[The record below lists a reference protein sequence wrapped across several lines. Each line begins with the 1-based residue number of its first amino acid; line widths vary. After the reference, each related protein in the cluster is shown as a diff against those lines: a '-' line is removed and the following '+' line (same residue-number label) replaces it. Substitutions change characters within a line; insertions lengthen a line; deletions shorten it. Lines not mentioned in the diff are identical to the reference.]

1 MTKSFQ
7 GLRVLDFSTTIAG
20 PHCTRMLADMGAEVI
35 KVETT
40 EGETMRT
47 RPPVRN
53 NCSTAFG
60 QLNVGK
66 NSLVLDL
73 KSAGGIEVI
82 RRLIA
87 STDVLVE
94 NFRPGVMRRLKLDYD
109 SLKGIN
115 PKLIYCS
122 ISGYGQT
129 GPSAELPAYAP
140 VIHAA
145 SGYEMAHLAY
155 QPGRSRPDYCG
166 IYHADV
172 LTGVYAF
179 GAVSAALYQ
188 RHGTG
193 LGQHIDV
200 SMLESMLSLTLNEVQ
215 WSQFEVKPPQRP
227 MFGPIETA
235 DGYVMVAIASEK
247 TFQSLMKV
255 IGHPEWVSDPRFA
268 AYADRRENWASL
280 MDGRRSLVARGDDRK
295 LPHCA
300 QCRGC
305 SEFGLSHGGAG
316 TGRSANRASRRAGRG
331 RGWRR
336 HVQGSQPAIPD
347 VRGRASRRPSGWQR
361 WASTRSR
368 ICGRPGFRKMKSRPS
383 PASGWRQR
391 RVDQARRE
399 KACGFSTGA
408 ILWPCRRL
416 QFQPICGAVV
426 DDPEYRTLG
435 LGGRASN
442 ESGNPLARLCANV
455 SCRGIWPCFGGKSL
469 GCKSRQCP
477 KAGRQHHRRPRG

>member
-1 MTKSFQ
+1 MTKSFE

-35 KVETT
+35 KIETS

-53 NCSTAFG
+53 QCSTAFG
-60 QLNVGK
+60 QLNIGK

-73 KSAGGIEVI
+73 KSSGGIEVI

-109 SLKGIN
+109 ALKGIN
-115 PKLIYCS
+115 PRLIYCS

-179 GAVSAALYQ
+179 GAISAALYQ
-188 RHGTG
+188 RHGTQ

-200 SMLESMLSLTLNEVQ
+200 SMLESMLSLTLNELQ
-215 WSQFEVKPPQRP
+215 WSQFAVKPTQRP
-227 MFGPIETA
+227 MFGPIATA

-268 AYADRRENWASL
+268 AYADRRDNWASL
-280 MDGRRSLVARGDDRK
+280 MEGVEAWSGAVTTEQCLVALNGEGVPSSAYRTVAQALADPQIAHRGALAEVEDGGGTFK
-295 LPHCA
+295 VLNLPFRMSGAGVSAARRMATLGEHTA
-300 QCRGC
+300 AYLR
-305 SEFGLSHGGAG
+305 ETGLSEDEIATF
-316 TGRSANRASRRAGRG
+316 TGKRKATT
-331 RGWRR
+331 
-336 HVQGSQPAIPD
+336 QG
-347 VRGRASRRPSGWQR
+347 
-361 WASTRSR
+361 
-368 ICGRPGFRKMKSRPS
+368 
-383 PASGWRQR
+383 
-391 RVDQARRE
+391 
-399 KACGFSTGA
+399 
-408 ILWPCRRL
+408 
-416 QFQPICGAVV
+416 
-426 DDPEYRTLG
+426 
-435 LGGRASN
+435 
-442 ESGNPLARLCANV
+442 
-455 SCRGIWPCFGGKSL
+455 
-469 GCKSRQCP
+469 
-477 KAGRQHHRRPRG
+477 